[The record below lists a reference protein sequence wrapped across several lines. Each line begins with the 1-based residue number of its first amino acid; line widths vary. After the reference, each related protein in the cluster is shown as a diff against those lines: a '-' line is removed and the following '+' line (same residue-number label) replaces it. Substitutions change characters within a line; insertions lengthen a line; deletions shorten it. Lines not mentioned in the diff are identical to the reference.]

1 MNKYISQFAALLVF
15 TFFTNTAFAHVGFH
29 EASDFLHGF
38 VHPFSGLDHV
48 LITVGAGLLASRFQ
62 FGIGLTIGWLT
73 SFALM
78 QSFSHELL
86 YTDFALGFLLATT
99 GLNSMGYVLGSML
112 FKSKAKTIRLKI

>member
-1 MNKYISQFAALLVF
+1 MNKFFSQFVTFLALTIF
-15 TFFTNTAFAHVGFH
+15 ANAAFAHEGFH
-29 EASDFLHGF
+29 QASNFLTGF
-38 VHPFSGLDHV
+38 AHPFSGFDHL
-48 LITVGAGLLASRFQ
+48 LIALGAGLLASRFQ

-99 GLNSMGYVLGSML
+99 ALNSVGFVLGSML
-112 FKSKAKTIRLKI
+112 SKPKAIRIKI

>member
-15 TFFTNTAFAHVGFH
+15 TLFTNTAFAHVGFH
-29 EASDFLHGF
+29 ETSDFLNGF

-48 LITVGAGLLASRFQ
+48 LITLGAGLLASRFQ
-62 FGIGLTIGWLT
+62 FSIGLTIGWLT

-78 QSFSHELL
+78 QSVSHELL

-99 GLNSMGYVLGSML
+99 VLNSVGYVLGSML
-112 FKSKAKTIRLKI
+112 FKSKAIRLKI

>member
-1 MNKYISQFAALLVF
+1 MNKFFSQFVTFLALTIF
-15 TFFTNTAFAHVGFH
+15 ANAAFAHEGLH
-29 EASDFLHGF
+29 EVSDFLSGF
-38 VHPFSGLDHV
+38 AHPFLGLDHV
-48 LITVGAGLLASRFQ
+48 LITLGAGLLASRFQ

-99 GLNSMGYVLGSML
+99 ALNSVGLCLGAL
-112 FKSKAKTIRLKI
+112 LLKPQAVRLKI